1 MNQMAQ
7 DYRVYAVDGEGQRQP
22 LSVHGLVIELEPG
35 KELELVLQAH
45 PNHPGQLLVRTGSE
59 LEAGSA
65 GGSLAVLVVRPGGC
79 NQLHLAVEHH
89 PWRDLS

>member
-1 MNQMAQ
+1 M
-7 DYRVYAVDGEGQRQP
+7 
-22 LSVHGLVIELEPG
+22 
-35 KELELVLQAH
+35 LQAH

-59 LEAGSA
+59 LEAGSD
-65 GGSLAVLVVRPGGC
+65 GGSLAMLVVRPGGC